1 MNAHLSEPA
10 SGPIIR
16 SRFPVLE
23 LINPRQLTPWV
34 LLSIALGVG
43 AAWLGYRIWSIPLW
57 MSTLIVL
64 AVLLPVG
71 VFKWRDDR
79 RRYGLTVMILSIL
92 LIAQGTHTI
101 EHLVQWIEYHILY
114 FTPRQSNG
122 LLSPANS
129 EWVHFIWNWSVLI
142 TVILLIVKGKVR
154 NFWSFLLLGVAVGHT
169 AEHSYALIRFLLV
182 GQELATMNLIC
193 TAQGLPGILGQDG
206 WLARSPVTYG
216 TFVRDIP
223 YLTTAIRL
231 DVHFWWN
238 AIEMTLSLIAAHF
251 WLKNPHSTPQ
261 AAPPAVSTGDSAI
274 PTPA

>member
-1 MNAHLSEPA
+1 MTTKLAEP
-10 SGPIIR
+10 PPTFR
-16 SRFPVLE
+16 SRFPVFE

-34 LLSIALGVG
+34 LLSIGLGIA
-43 AAWLGYRIWSIPLW
+43 AAWAGYRIWSIPLW

-64 AVLLPVG
+64 GVLLPVG
-71 VFKWRDDR
+71 IFKWRDDR

-101 EHLVQWIEYHILY
+101 EHLVQWVEYHILF

-129 EWVHFIWNWSVLI
+129 EWVHFIWNWTVLI
-142 TVILLIVKGKVR
+142 TVVLLIFKGKVQ
-154 NFWSFLLLGVAVGHT
+154 NFWSFLLLGVAVAHT

-182 GQELATMNLIC
+182 GQELSTMGLIC
-193 TAQGLPGILGQDG
+193 TAQGLPGILGRDG
-206 WLARSPVTYG
+206 LLARSPATYG
-216 TFVRDIP
+216 TFIRDIP
-223 YLTTAIRL
+223 GLTTAIRL

-251 WLKNPHSTPQ
+251 FLRDFNKTPQ
-261 AAPPAVSTGDSAI
+261 AALPPAPKREPAVSGAV
-274 PTPA
+274 